1 MEMIID
7 AHEAQN
13 RLPELLERA
22 ASGENITIS
31 QNGGP
36 VAVLQPCRQ
45 SESGQIQAVIAGLR
59 QFQKGKHLKPFS
71 LHEMIGEDRW

>member
-1 MEMIID
+1 MIID

-31 QNGGP
+31 QNGVP

-45 SESGQIQAVIAGLR
+45 SESGQIQTVIAGLR

-71 LHEMIGEDRW
+71 LREMIGEDQR